1 MQIAIHNHFR
11 NSEKIGDKTNLY
23 QLLKKY
29 YKSNGV
35 LIANRMPMTF
45 IVKETKDSKFKKFRM
60 YIKNHPEG
68 INETTKKNLKMFG
81 L

>member
-1 MQIAIHNHFR
+1 M
-11 NSEKIGDKTNLY
+11 
-23 QLLKKY
+23 LKKY